1 VRPGRSVGIGQTV
14 AFVGSTGL
22 STAPHLHFEVLVD
35 GRQRDPRVA
44 LRDKTGW
51 PIAPREQQA
60 FVSLRKRLLTQID
73 ARAGDARL
81 ASAD

>member
-1 VRPGRSVGIGQTV
+1 
-14 AFVGSTGL
+14 
-22 STAPHLHFEVLVD
+22 
-35 GRQRDPRVA
+35 VA

-51 PIAPREQQA
+51 PLAARERGA
-60 FVSLRKRLLTQID
+60 FDSLRKRLLTQID